1 MVAWVGMA
9 PEVWQGVKDVMGN
22 FQFVREVVL
31 VPQSAWDAG
40 VQATRV
46 QPAAPTSPG
55 GTAGAAPPVRA
66 LFALELG
73 QVGSIRR
80 VCRLRLGLPA
90 DDRAGAA
97 PVATSST
104 VGATSVP
111 GYVPASVVT
120 RKVKM
125 SSIFDQADDTE
136 IVPWTAARMR
146 TVMAAFK
153 AANDDE
159 SPDPDEEVSVDQL
172 AALEF
177 KLATGAAPCPDFGV
191 WRPFGTRMARALKL
205 VAHHLTPGGDY
216 VPYEVP
222 GPPDFAAWQAA
233 FRVFSTAMRALG
245 AATQTRLTIYA
256 KKIEKFNETYGALC
270 WWLIAQADQ
279 RMRSE
284 QMERI
289 RRRLE
294 LEKQTATAAG
304 STHPLDDTVP
314 WDLCFKEAAGDARY
328 WDEELHA
335 KAVLY
340 ITHIKSKH
348 QLTDP
353 GHGLGAQ
360 NSGPSGLAGGS
371 QSHQG
376 EGQHAKRKK
385 QSHGGRGGRGSGH
398 KSDSRSASQAPSGSS
413 KGYGKNKGKAK
424 QVDGRFRVDASG
436 NEICWSWNK
445 SESGCAEVCA
455 AGRAHVC
462 EWCRSSKH
470 RSFQCP
476 QKPPGWQPGSS

>member
-1 MVAWVGMA
+1 LA
-9 PEVWQGVKDVMGN
+9 
-22 FQFVREVVL
+22 
-31 VPQSAWDAG
+31 
-40 VQATRV
+40 
-46 QPAAPTSPG
+46 
-55 GTAGAAPPVRA
+55 
-66 LFALELG
+66 
-73 QVGSIRR
+73 RR
-80 VCRLRLGLPA
+80 C
-90 DDRAGAA
+90 
-97 PVATSST
+97 
-104 VGATSVP
+104 
-111 GYVPASVVT
+111 
-120 RKVKM
+120 
-125 SSIFDQADDTE
+125 E
-136 IVPWTAARMR
+136 PW
-146 TVMAAFK
+146 
-153 AANDDE
+153 
-159 SPDPDEEVSVDQL
+159 
-172 AALEF
+172 
-177 KLATGAAPCPDFGV
+177 
-191 WRPFGTRMARALKL
+191 
-205 VAHHLTPGGDY
+205 
-216 VPYEVP
+216 
-222 GPPDFAAWQAA
+222 
-233 FRVFSTAMRALG
+233 G

-270 WWLIAQADQ
+270 WWLITQADQ

-314 WDLCFKEAAGDARY
+314 WDLCFEEAAGDARY

-353 GHGLGAQ
+353 GHGMGTESSARAG
-360 NSGPSGLAGGS
+360 SAGG
-371 QSHQG
+371 SHQG